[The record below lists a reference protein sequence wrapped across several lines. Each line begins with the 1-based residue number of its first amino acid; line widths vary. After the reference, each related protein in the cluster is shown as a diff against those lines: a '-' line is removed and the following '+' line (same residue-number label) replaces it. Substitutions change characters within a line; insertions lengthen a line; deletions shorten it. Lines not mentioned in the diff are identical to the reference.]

1 MQRIPEPELMD
12 DAEQARAYANADFS
26 EPHQAFVERFAQ
38 CFPRHRPRRVLDL
51 GCGAADVTIRFA
63 RSNPECDLT
72 GVDGA
77 PAMLALATEMIARA
91 RLDHRV
97 HLRATRLPDK
107 TLPQHAFD
115 TLISNSLLHHL
126 ADPQVLWR
134 TLDGCAEPGAAV
146 FIMDLRRPDTR
157 QQAGRLV
164 EEYSG
169 NEPEIL
175 KRDFFNSLLAAYR
188 PEEIAAQL
196 ARAGLSG
203 LQVEAV
209 GDRHVV
215 VYGRLQKLSQKRN

>member
-1 MQRIPEPELMD
+1 VKFIERIPEPELMD
-12 DAEQARAYANADFS
+12 DPEQACAYAGADFS

-51 GCGAADVTIRFA
+51 GCGAADITIRFA
-63 RSNPECDLT
+63 RAHPGCDLT

-77 PAMLALATEMIARA
+77 PAMLALAREAITRVE
-91 RLDHRV
+91 LDHRV
-97 HLRATRLPDK
+97 HLREARLPDK
-107 TLPQHAFD
+107 TLAQHAFD

-126 ADPQVLWR
+126 ADPRVLWR
-134 TLDGCAEPGAAV
+134 AVEDYAEPGAAV

-157 QQAGRLV
+157 KQAGRLV
-164 EEYSG
+164 QEYSG
-169 NEPEIL
+169 NEPEVL
-175 KRDFFNSLLAAYR
+175 RRDFFNSLLAAYR

-196 ARAGLSG
+196 ARANLSG

-215 VYGRLQKLSQKRN
+215 VHGHLPP

>member
-12 DAEQARAYANADFS
+12 DPEQACAYAGADFS

-63 RSNPECDLT
+63 RAHPGCDLT

-77 PAMLALATEMIARA
+77 PAMLALAREAIKRVK
-91 RLDHRV
+91 LDHRV
-97 HLRATRLPDK
+97 HLRAVRLPDT
-107 TLPQHAFD
+107 TLAQHAFD

-134 TLDGCAEPGAAV
+134 AVGDCAEPGAAV

-157 QQAGRLV
+157 EQAGRLL
-164 EEYSG
+164 EEYADA
-169 NEPEIL
+169 EPEVL
-175 KRDFFNSLLAAYR
+175 KRDFFNSLLASYR

-196 ARAGLSG
+196 ARANLSC
-203 LQVEAV
+203 LRVEAV

-215 VYGRLQKLSQKRN
+215 VYGLL